1 MYIPKLS
8 PPNGRYNTNILP
20 LAVVSPAEQQDQHDN
35 MINTGPNIRQN
46 RCHKRF
52 AHSAHPSFKSFCP
65 VYQLLMPLATVTP
78 AYVKSMSIIEW
89 SILLREVFYYTDKS

>member
-20 LAVVSPAEQQDQHDN
+20 LAVASPAEQQDQHDN
-35 MINTGPNIRQN
+35 MINIGPNIRQN

-52 AHSAHPSFKSFCP
+52 AHSAHPSFQIVLSS
-65 VYQLLMPLATVTP
+65 LSVTD
-78 AYVKSMSIIEW
+78 AVTYSNTGLCKKYVN
-89 SILLREVFYYTDKS
+89 Y

>member
-20 LAVVSPAEQQDQHDN
+20 FAVVSPAEQQDQHDN
-35 MINTGPNIRQN
+35 MINTGSNIRQY

-52 AHSAHPSFKSFCP
+52 AHSAHPNFQIVWSS
-65 VYQLLMPLATVTP
+65 LAVTD
-78 AYVKSMSIIEW
+78 AVSYSNTGLCKKYVN
-89 SILLREVFYYTDKS
+89 Y